1 MNRCVFQAFSL
12 MAVLGLFYILPGFSE
27 EPSKQPIDTEVTQG
41 ALRVEQEDGT
51 IVECPLKHTDV
62 KADISGFIAR
72 VRVTQTFQNPFSE
85 KIEAVYVFP
94 LPHQSAVDEMTM
106 LVGERHIVGII
117 KRREEARRI
126 YEQALAQGHTASLLE
141 QERPNIFTQSVGNIQ
156 PGQEVKIEISY
167 VDVLDYDMGVY
178 EFHFPMVVGPRYNAA
193 AAFPGTTGGPSPD
206 PKTIRGEGPTT
217 LPHGVN
223 PAYLKPG
230 FRTGHD
236 LSLEVRLDSGVP
248 LQDIQIPSHKAEVQR
263 IGGREVIARLL
274 PSDTIPNKD
283 FVMRY
288 GVVGE
293 KPEMAILAH
302 KQSDDDG
309 WFMLMIQPKLDEELK
324 KAPPRELVFLIDVS
338 GSMGGEPTAKVKE
351 TMKRF
356 FELTCSEDR
365 LQVITFAGQANKL
378 FPAPVPVTE
387 ENVQKAM
394 NFTEAV
400 RAGGGTRMLEGIKM
414 VLNEPPDPERVRICI
429 MLTDGYIG
437 NEAEIIAEVGKRAGD
452 RIRFWTLGIGSS
464 PNRFLLDGVARQG
477 GGMSK
482 VIGLTDDPELLVREI
497 VERIHRAQ
505 LASIS
510 IDWGELESYE
520 TYPARIPELWAGRPV
535 VVFGRYTGGGRYT
548 VEISGQAE
556 GVPVSYPLRV
566 RFPREVAAHDVL
578 PQVWARRKIEQL
590 MDQTYFADAPEVIE
604 EITQIALE
612 YRLMS
617 QFTSFVAVDDSQ
629 AISPEEAAKPP
640 RRVSIPVPLP
650 QGVEFEGIFGLED
663 NEEIVLSA
671 RDVNYGLS
679 LEEFAKKPAADRR
692 MRRQEVFGAIRTDA
706 YYAKQMPARGD
717 MALSRAKGIRAAG
730 RPMLYSPVE
739 GTVSH
744 GQVRSLVPTSAA
756 ASTPLGMGRA
766 AGVTL
771 GYPAASE
778 QAARMP
784 EERWYAG
791 EFFAM
796 TLGEDQKEQ
805 QELRQK
811 ELAEARILEKEGKGD
826 RALSR
831 FQMAYLLSL
840 YSGDGQ
846 ALGEAAEAI
855 ERLEEKRM
863 EAMVKQLPQLKARLG
878 RVVRNEA
885 LAEVLNQLGADVG
898 IRIALA
904 QGAESDI
911 LDLLNR
917 AELRIE
923 YLDLRGASLVEALG
937 WVLDPFHLTWVVK
950 DGKGV
955 EVTTARRLPGPWP
968 WVYEVSLLAMPGKD
982 ELPEDPAKVQETL
995 SKSIGE
1001 FLKTV
1006 RSAMAIREKSKELQ
1020 WLGAGQLLLD
1030 GTGGAHA
1037 RLAALIETLKD
1048 KQADPAKFCAS
1059 KSAEDLKRLSALHA
1073 QTAQRWAERK
1083 DLREKQRLALER
1095 AEAAETLN
1103 GAAWALL
1110 ADALKGKVDLET
1122 LTRLQI
1128 ALKRPYA
1135 SELLSQTNNQAPVR
1149 TLWALTEAART
1160 LPQEKELQ
1168 GLAQDALTRFTP
1180 ELKAT
1185 ITRLKDNPGQFG
1197 IHAGALYATLA
1208 LCGGAQEKWVAFP
1221 EQTEAIALLKRERSG
1236 LIERDLRLLGALLLD
1251 ASPSPEMAR
1260 TLEDRLGGEPMNG
1273 EDLTVLSA
1281 LAAKRCGGQTWKR
1294 FREAAG
1300 DLLGRQPLPGS
1311 VVVLIDR
1318 LASRDLPLVAMAG
1331 K

>member
-1 MNRCVFQAFSL
+1 MFRAISLIAF
-12 MAVLGLFYILPGFSE
+12 LGLICVLPGFSE
-27 EPSKQPIDTEVTQG
+27 EPAKSGIDTEVTQG

-72 VRVTQTFQNPFSE
+72 VRVTQTFHNPFLD

-94 LPHQSAVDEMTM
+94 LPHRSAVDEMTM
-106 LVGERHIVGII
+106 VIGERRIVGII

-126 YEQALAQGHTASLLE
+126 YEQALAQGQTASLLE

-178 EFHFPMVVGPRYNAA
+178 EFHYPMVVGPRYNAG
-193 AAFPGTTGGPSPD
+193 AAFPGTTGGPNPD
-206 PKTIRGEGPTT
+206 PKTIIGEGPTT

-236 LSLEVRLDSGVP
+236 ISLEVRLDSGVP
-248 LQDIQIPSHKAEVQR
+248 PQDIQIPTHQAEVQR
-263 IGGREVIARLL
+263 IGGREVVVTLL

-283 FVMRY
+283 FVMKY

-302 KQSDDDG
+302 KQPDDDG

-338 GSMGGEPTAKVKE
+338 GSMSGEPTAKVKE

-356 FELTCSEDR
+356 FELTRSEDR

-400 RAGGGTRMLEGIKM
+400 QAGGGTEMLQGVKM

-437 NEAEIIAEVGKRAGD
+437 NEAEIIAEVGKCAGD

-464 PNRFLLDGVARQG
+464 PNRFLLDGVAQQG

-505 LASIS
+505 LAAIS
-510 IDWGELESYE
+510 IDWGELEVYE

-548 VEISGQAE
+548 IQVSGQAE

-566 RFPREVAAHDVL
+566 RFPREESAHDVL

-640 RRVSIPVPLP
+640 RRISIPVPLP
-650 QGVEFEGIFGLED
+650 QGVEFEGIFGSVEKD
-663 NEEIVLSA
+663 GIVQGV
-671 RDVNYGLS
+671 RDVNYSLS
-679 LEEFAKKPAADRR
+679 LDDFPKKPATARR
-692 MRRQEVFGAIRTDA
+692 MGRQEAFGAFRTDA
-706 YYAKQMPARGD
+706 YFAKQMPARGG
-717 MALSRAKGIRAAG
+717 MALSRAKGVTAAG
-730 RPMLYSPVE
+730 LPMPYSPAA
-739 GTVSH
+739 GTVSM

-756 ASTPLGMGRA
+756 TSAPLGMGMA
-766 AGVTL
+766 GGVTL
-771 GYPAASE
+771 GYPVASE
-778 QAARMP
+778 EASRMP
-784 EERWYAG
+784 AERWYADD
-791 EFFAM
+791 FFAM
-796 TLGEDQKEQ
+796 TSGEDQKEQ
-805 QELRQK
+805 QERRQK
-811 ELAEARILEKEGKGD
+811 ELEEARTLEKEGKGD

-831 FQMAYLLSL
+831 FQAVYLLSL
-840 YSGDGQ
+840 YSSDGQ

-855 ERLEEKRM
+855 ERLEEKRV
-863 EAMVKQLPQLKARLG
+863 EALVKQLPQLKTRLD
-878 RVVRNEA
+878 RVVRNES
-885 LAEVLNQLGADVG
+885 LAKVLNQLGADAG
-898 IRIALA
+898 IRISLA

-917 AELRIE
+917 SELRID
-923 YLDLRGASLVEALG
+923 YLDLRGVSLDEALS
-937 WVLDPFHLTWVVK
+937 WALDPFCLTWVVK
-950 DGKGV
+950 DGGV
-955 EVTTARRLPGPWP
+955 EATTARRLPGPWP
-968 WVYEVSLLAMPGKD
+968 WVYEVSLLAMPAKG
-982 ELPEDPAKVQETL
+982 ELPEDPAKAQESL
-995 SKSIGE
+995 SKSMSE
-1001 FLKTV
+1001 FLEMV
-1006 RSAMAIREKSKELQ
+1006 RSAMGIGKESKELQ

-1037 RLAALIETLKD
+1037 RLAALLEALKD

-1059 KSAEDLKRLSALHA
+1059 KSAEDLKRLSALQA
-1073 QTAQRWAERK
+1073 RTAPRWAERK
-1083 DLREKQRLALER
+1083 DQREKQRLALER

-1103 GAAWALL
+1103 GAAWMLL

-1122 LTRLQI
+1122 LTRLEI
-1128 ALKRPYA
+1128 ALKGPHA
-1135 SELLSQTNNQAPVR
+1135 SALLEDAKSHVSVR
-1149 TLWALTEAART
+1149 ALWALTEAAHA
-1160 LPQEKELQ
+1160 LPEEKELR
-1168 GLAQDALTRFTP
+1168 GLAQETLARFAP
-1180 ELKAT
+1180 ELKAAVL
-1185 ITRLKDNPGQFG
+1185 RLKDNQEHFES
-1197 IHAGALYATLA
+1197 HAAALYATLA
-1208 LCGGAQEKWVAFP
+1208 LQGGAREKWVEFP
-1221 EQTEAIALLKRERSG
+1221 EQTEAVALLKRERSG
-1236 LIERDLRLLGALLLD
+1236 LIGRDLRLLGTILLD

-1260 TLEDRLGGEPMNG
+1260 ALEDRLDGEPLNG
-1273 EDLTVLSA
+1273 EDLTVLGA
-1281 LAAKRCGGQTWKR
+1281 LAAKRCGAQTWKR

-1300 DLLGRQPLPGS
+1300 DLLGGQPLPGS